1 MLRHHQPSIMRPETT
16 RSLPPSSP
24 EQAAESSKPAA
35 ELIRELELVRTKM
48 LRFEEAGMRRAPH
61 IHPSYDLSA
70 RNLLHYLAMRSG
82 DMRPLQEALRARGLS
97 SLGRAE
103 AHARCTVE
111 AVLDVLSRLEG
122 RLSESRADLQ
132 RFPGFGDGPRLLERH
147 SLALLGPEPPGRR
160 VRIMVTMP
168 SEAADDVALVRGL
181 LEHGMDCARINC
193 AHDGADAWE
202 RMIDNV
208 RHAERATGRRCR
220 VMMDLA
226 GPKLR
231 TGPLEPGPAVL
242 KLRPLRDELGRI
254 VQPTRLWITAAES
267 PCAPPASAD
276 AVLPVRGKWLE
287 ELSEGDVIEF
297 VDARAAE
304 RELRVTRRLAGGAWA
319 ELERTAYLVPGTAL
333 LPRGEGRMVGHVGEL
348 SQREGSLLLRP
359 GDLLTLTRSLAPGRN
374 AEFDSHGRLLS
385 AAYIGCTLP
394 EVFESVR
401 VGENVWLD
409 DGRIGARVRAVAHE
423 QLSLEITNARPEGE
437 RLRADKG
444 INLPDTAMSLP
455 ALTPKDLK
463 DLEFIAAHADIVAL
477 SFVHAAADVDE
488 LEERLREL
496 GKPELG
502 IVLKIETKRAFE
514 SLPQLLLASM
524 QSPCDGVMIAR
535 GDLAV
540 ECGFER
546 MAEVQEEILWICE
559 AAHVPVIWATQV
571 LETLAKTGRPSRAE
585 ITDAAMG
592 ERAECVMLNKGPH
605 IEAAVTALDDI
616 LRRMEGHQ
624 QKKSARLRPLSLA
637 HSIEL

>member
-1 MLRHHQPSIMRPETT
+1 MTIDPTLAA
-16 RSLPPSSP
+16 PPAT
-24 EQAAESSKPAA
+24 EERAHTAEAHSATS
-35 ELIRELELVRTKM
+35 ELIRELQLVRTEM
-48 LRFEEAGMRRAPH
+48 LRWEEVGMRRAPH

-70 RNLLHYLAMRSG
+70 RNLLHYLALRSR
-82 DMRPLQEALRARGLS
+82 DVRALQEALRARGLS

-111 AVLDVLSRLEG
+111 SVLDVLARLDG
-122 RLSESRADLQ
+122 RAAAAPEPSE
-132 RFPGFGDGPRLLERH
+132 RFPGFGDGRRLLDKH
-147 SLALLGPEPPGRR
+147 AQALLGPEQPGRR
-160 VRIMVTMP
+160 VRIMVTMS

-181 LEHGMDCARINC
+181 LERGMDCARINC
-193 AHDGADAWE
+193 AHDSAAAWK
-202 RMIDNV
+202 RMIDNL
-208 RHAERATGRRCR
+208 RHAESVTGRSCR
-220 VMMDLA
+220 VLMDLA

-231 TGPLEPGPAVL
+231 TGPIVPGPAVL
-242 KLRPLRDELGRI
+242 KLRPQRDALGRL
-254 VQPTRLWITAAES
+254 VRPQRVWLTDEDDP
-267 PCAPPASAD
+267 APPPAEAG
-276 AVLPVRGKWLE
+276 AVVPVRGLGFTR
-287 ELSEGDVIEF
+287 LDAGDVLDFE
-297 VDARAAE
+297 DARGAA
-304 RELRVTRRLAGGAWA
+304 RQLRIVRRLEGGAWA

-333 LPRGEGRMVGHVGEL
+333 CPRRTGLVAGVVGEL
-348 SQREGSLLLRP
+348 PQREGSLLLRP
-359 GDLLTLTRSLAPGRN
+359 GDTLVLTRALTPGCD
-374 AEFDSHGRLLS
+374 AEVDAHGRQL
-385 AAYIGCTLP
+385 AAARIGCTLP
-394 EVFESVR
+394 EVFDSVR
-401 VGENVWLD
+401 VGESVWLD

-423 QLSLEITNARPEGE
+423 QLSLEVTHARPQGD

-444 INLPDTAMSLP
+444 INLPDTALNLP
-455 ALTPKDLK
+455 ALTPKDLA
-463 DLEFIAAHADIVAL
+463 DLEFVATHADIVAL
-477 SFVHAAADVDE
+477 SFVHSASDVDE
-488 LEERLREL
+488 LEERLRAL

-546 MAEVQEEILWICE
+546 MAEIQEEILWICE

-624 QKKSARLRPLSLA
+624 QKKSARLRPLRLA
-637 HSIEL
+637 HRLEP